1 MRMNRMLWGRMIES
15 ADRARRS
22 KAHAKTED
30 LRLTIQCPVRGN
42 TPPRASIRKWI
53 LAALET
59 SAEITVR
66 FVDRAEARHLNRD
79 YRGRDYAANVLS
91 FLYDSGPPLLG
102 DIVLCLPVLAEE
114 ARAAGI
120 GSDARIAHLLVHAVL
135 HLRGFD
141 HETEEEAEAMEA
153 RETEILAR
161 LGFADPYSSHSS
173 TASSFSFSESSAAG
187 EIT

>member
-1 MRMNRMLWGRMIES
+1 MIES

-22 KAHAKTED
+22 KARAKTED

-53 LAALET
+53 RAALET

-66 FVDRAEARHLNRD
+66 FVDRAEARRLNRD

-91 FLYDSGPPLLG
+91 FLYDPGPPLLG
-102 DIVLCLPVLAEE
+102 DIILCLPVLAEE

-120 GSDARIAHLLVHAVL
+120 GSDARVAHLLVHAVL

-141 HETEEEAEAMEA
+141 HERNEEAEVMEA

-161 LGFADPYSSHSS
+161 LGFADPYSLDSS
-173 TASSFSFSESSAAG
+173 TASSSFSESSGSAR
-187 EIT
+187 EIA